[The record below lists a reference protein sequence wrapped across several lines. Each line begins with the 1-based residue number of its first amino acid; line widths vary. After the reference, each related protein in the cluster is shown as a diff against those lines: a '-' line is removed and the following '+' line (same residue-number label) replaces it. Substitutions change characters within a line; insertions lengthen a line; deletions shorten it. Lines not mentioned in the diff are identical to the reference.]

1 MEQDEIYRKKQCE
14 ICGQV
19 VYEKYLGVVNELDGG
34 YTKIHDWENSGF
46 GKIQFIYNA
55 FGIENKHEQCFSI
68 VACPKCA
75 SMLDSKISS
84 FAEEIKTLFYTENN
98 ET

>member
-19 VYEKYLGVVNELDGG
+19 VYEKYLGVSNELDGG
-34 YTKIHDWENSGF
+34 YTKIHDFENSGF

-68 VACPKCA
+68 IVCPQCA
-75 SMLDSKISS
+75 SMLDLKISS
-84 FAEEIKTLFYTENN
+84 FAEEIKKLFNKENI

>member
-68 VACPKCA
+68 IVCPKCA
-75 SMLDSKISS
+75 SMLDLKISS
-84 FAEEIKTLFYTENN
+84 FAEEIKKLFNKENI